1 MSSLDRMISLMHPY
15 TETNKMFIRPSIQ
28 YSDPEESR
36 EHSFL
41 RYIGKRVLENNDN
54 FTCAITG
61 QTGKGKSWVS
71 GAMAEIYSEMFG
83 INYDVNKHMFFKMKD
98 LLMLINYPER
108 YDIQPGSII
117 QYDEVQTE
125 ANARNWQ
132 SMSNKILNGLMST
145 FRNKRLVIFFPTPS
159 FYALDKQTRELLKG
173 EIKVLGFNKDTKM
186 TRVKPRIIIDYNYRL
201 DKPIA
206 PMLKVKYP
214 GGFYH
219 LNEWKIPSPSKE
231 WIKAY
236 EKKKAEFS
244 VDHNKKLLNQFM
256 HMEQKHNKTEATAN
270 PRRNF
275 DIIREAYQ
283 NNKSFDEI
291 CSLVPHISPQTVE
304 KNIYLVK
311 KAMSSLP
318 VAS

>member
-1 MSSLDRMISLMHPY
+1 
-15 TETNKMFIRPSIQ
+15 MFIRPSIQ
-28 YSDPEESR
+28 YTDPNESR

-41 RYIGKRVLENNDN
+41 RYIGKRVLDNNDN

-71 GAMAEIYSEMFG
+71 GSMAEIYSKMFG
-83 INYDVNKHMFFKMKD
+83 INYDVNKHMFFKMKE

-173 EIKVLGFNKDTKM
+173 EIKVLGFNKHTKM

-206 PMLKVKYP
+206 PMLRVKYP
-214 GGFYH
+214 GGFYN
-219 LNEWKIPSPSKE
+219 LNEWQIPSPSKE
-231 WIKAY
+231 WVKAY

-244 VDHNKKLLNQFM
+244 EDHNKKLLNQFM
-256 HMEQKHNKTEATAN
+256 HMEQKHKKTEAIAN

-275 DIIREAYQ
+275 EIIKEAMIKG
-283 NNKSFDEI
+283 KSFGEI
-291 CSLVPHISPQTVE
+291 CDLLPHITPTTIRNHIS
-304 KNIYLVK
+304 LAK
-311 KAMSSLP
+311 KTMLSHP